1 MLPACSCLKE
11 LLDVLGAAAVLP
23 MDGDKGWASLRRRLI
38 FGYLLRTEGRKR
50 MFGKVMA
57 TT

>member
-23 MDGDKGWASLRRRLI
+23 MDGDKGWASLRQRLI
-38 FGYLLRTEGRKR
+38 FGYLL
-50 MFGKVMA
+50 
-57 TT
+57 

>member
-23 MDGDKGWASLRRRLI
+23 MNGDKGWASLRRRLI
-38 FGYLLRTEGRKR
+38 FGYLL
-50 MFGKVMA
+50 
-57 TT
+57 